1 MISSKSI
8 AVVLCLLSPVLAVAE
23 TNDLAIARE
32 ALRDGLWEVAR
43 LHAGR
48 DGSDDGRLVILESFA
63 GEGKWQDVEKTL
75 AGWADRRGEGF
86 DYYRAVVK
94 GDLAAATELLR
105 KGGSREGLV
114 EADLHEADALVQAGR
129 RVEAEGIWRRL
140 AASTNLG
147 ARVFV
152 LASVNLPDVELLRR
166 AYAAADTVSLRRL
179 AGLRLGVRL
188 LDDRATAEEGEK
200 LVRLVVRD
208 SPDASGAKEAFLAV
222 ADAQLSSARWK
233 ETLEAYREAIEVW
246 PEVARLASVQEG
258 RAWALKGLGRS
269 DEALE
274 AFKRAGKAAADD
286 ETKARTLVAVGDI
299 LRSLGREEESL
310 ANYRQV
316 MVSFAETSVAKN
328 LKDVIA
334 VRELEKTGR
343 DLYRQYRYAEA
354 AEAFSK
360 VAKADAQRRPAMEF
374 FGALCLF
381 GEGRDDEACVRM
393 KALSDGCSE
402 REVRREALLWLA
414 KFRYNRREF
423 DEAQKLFMSG
433 AEEMKTGERAAEAL
447 LWAARAAFAGDD
459 ANRAI
464 QLGTLVAERYPDS
477 KAKPLALLLQGE
489 VLIEQGR
496 FAEAVLVFDRV
507 ATTGAVPAAD
517 VRRAQLLKADAL
529 FALGADNPARY
540 QTALESY
547 RTIRFGESLSE
558 SDQIVVSAKIA
569 RCLEKLRKLDEAV
582 DVCYT
587 QVVLAYRNG
596 RQSGI
601 RYSDEARAA
610 FSRAALRLAE
620 EYESRG
626 KNLQAVNILRLVEA
640 SDVPAAAEASRR
652 LERISRKGGLL

>member
-8 AVVLCLLSPVLAVAE
+8 AVVLCLLSPALAVAE

-129 RVEAEGIWRRL
+129 RAEAEGIWRRL

-147 ARVFV
+147 TRVFV
-152 LASVNLPDVELLRR
+152 LASVNLFDADLLRR
-166 AYAAADTVSLRRL
+166 AYAAADTVALRRL

-188 LDDRATAEEGEK
+188 LNDKATAEEGEK

-208 SPDASGAKEAFLAV
+208 SPDVAGAKEALLAV
-222 ADAQLSSARWK
+222 ADAAVGAARWK
-233 ETLEAYREAIEVW
+233 DALETYREAIEVW
-246 PEVARLASVQEG
+246 PDVVRLASVQEG
-258 RAWALKGLGRS
+258 RAWALKGLGRT

-274 AFKRAGKAAADD
+274 AFKRAGEAAADD
-286 ETKARTLVAVGDI
+286 ETKARVLVASGDI
-299 LRSLGREEESL
+299 LRALGRAEESL
-310 ANYRQV
+310 ACYRQV
-316 MVSFAETSVAKN
+316 LVSFASTTVAKST
-328 LKDVIA
+328 KDVIA
-334 VRELEKTGR
+334 ARELEKSGR

-354 AEAFSK
+354 AEAFAK
-360 VAKADAQRRPAMEF
+360 VGKADAQRRSTMAF
-374 FGALCLF
+374 FGALCLY
-381 GEGRDDEACVRM
+381 GQGRDDEACARM
-393 KALSDGCSE
+393 KELAEGSPEGD
-402 REVRREALLWLA
+402 VRREARLWLA

-423 DEAQKLFMSG
+423 EEAGRLFAACAEDE
-433 AEEMKTGERAAEAL
+433 KTGERAAESL
-447 LWAARAAFAGDD
+447 LWAARAAFANDD
-459 ANRAI
+459 FSQAI
-464 QLGTLVAERYPDS
+464 QLGTLVAERHPES
-477 KAKPLALLLQGE
+477 KAKHLALLLQGE

-496 FAEAVLVFDRV
+496 FDEAVLVFDRV
-507 ATTGAVPAAD
+507 ISSDAVPAAEGL
-517 VRRAQLLKADAL
+517 RARLLRADAL

-540 QTALESY
+540 QAALEAY
-547 RTIRFGESLSE
+547 RALRFGGLLSE

-582 DVCYT
+582 DICYT

-596 RQSGI
+596 RQSGV

-640 SDVPAAAEASRR
+640 SDVPAAAEATKR
-652 LERISRKGGLL
+652 LERISRKGGIL